1 MTWVLLNT
9 FKEVLGKN
17 RIMIGA
23 SVLKSEKKQT
33 LKEKATIQLRTA
45 IIQGK
50 LKSGTRLV
58 EHELSEL
65 LGISRLPIR
74 EAIGSLAQAGLVTV
88 IPYKGAFVSSFS
100 IREIKE
106 FFVVRELLEIH
117 AVRLL
122 TEKQDMSLIQKLYNV
137 VDNMDENA
145 EGDIAGIVQYDY
157 DFHGL
162 LCKLSDN
169 RVLYDTWY
177 GLSEKI
183 QCCIAVELRQLS
195 FAEIRSMH
203 RHITDVI
210 ASWNFAEAEKALK
223 DHLAFACRL
232 SLLHFDHP
240 AD

>member
-1 MTWVLLNT
+1 
-9 FKEVLGKN
+9 
-17 RIMIGA
+17 MIGT

-33 LKEKATIQLRTA
+33 LKEKAIIQLRRA
-45 IIQGK
+45 IIQGD

-58 EHELSEL
+58 EHELSEI

-117 AVRLL
+117 AARLL
-122 TEKQDMSLIQKLYNV
+122 IEKKDAALVRKLYDV
-137 VDNMDENA
+137 VDGMDENA
-145 EGDIAGIVQYDY
+145 DDDIVSIVQYDY

-195 FAEIRSMH
+195 FAEIRQMH
-203 RHITDVI
+203 RNITDVI
-210 ASWNFAEAEKALK
+210 ARWSFGEAEQALK

-232 SLLHFDHP
+232 TLQHFEHP
-240 AD
+240 AA

>member
-1 MTWVLLNT
+1 
-9 FKEVLGKN
+9 
-17 RIMIGA
+17 MIGT

-33 LKEKATIQLRTA
+33 LKEKAIIQLRRA
-45 IIQGK
+45 IIQGD

-58 EHELSEL
+58 EHELSEI

-100 IREIKE
+100 VREIKE

-117 AVRLL
+117 AARLL
-122 TEKQDMSLIQKLYNV
+122 IEKKDAALVRKLYDV
-137 VDNMDENA
+137 VDGMDENA
-145 EGDIAGIVQYDY
+145 DDDIVSIVQYDY

-195 FAEIRSMH
+195 FAEIRQMH
-203 RHITDVI
+203 RNITDVI
-210 ASWNFAEAEKALK
+210 ARWSFGEAEQ
-223 DHLAFACRL
+223 R
-232 SLLHFDHP
+232 SRIIWRSP

>member
-1 MTWVLLNT
+1 
-9 FKEVLGKN
+9 
-17 RIMIGA
+17 MIGT

-33 LKEKATIQLRTA
+33 LKEKAIIQLRRA
-45 IIQGK
+45 IIQGD

-58 EHELSEL
+58 EHELSEI

-100 IREIKE
+100 VREIKE

-117 AVRLL
+117 AARLL
-122 TEKQDMSLIQKLYNV
+122 IEKKDAALVRKLYDV
-137 VDNMDENA
+137 VDGMDENA
-145 EGDIAGIVQYDY
+145 DDDIVSIVQYDY

-195 FAEIRSMH
+195 FAEIRQMH
-203 RHITDVI
+203 RNITDVI
-210 ASWNFAEAEKALK
+210 ARWSFGEAEQALK

-232 SLLHFDHP
+232 PLQHFEHP
-240 AD
+240 AA